1 MPQSLKTRSVA
12 IRLFAALA
20 FAALL
25 SLAFWTPESSAQA
38 SRMQEVAPGVW
49 FRLGES
55 DRGHCNNTIIEM
67 ADYLIVIDA
76 NFPSGAKLVMEDIKS
91 VSTKPVR
98 YVFDTH
104 HHGDHLYGNPLWT
117 KMGAT
122 TLAYHTVLQE
132 IARYEPRGW
141 QSAAANRPDVAELG
155 LNTAEPPMEVFT
167 QIPHVIEDA
176 TRRVEFH
183 FFGWAHTRGDGF
195 AYLPNEG
202 SLVTGDAITNGPFN
216 FMGQGNIGNWP
227 NVIERAKRLNFDK
240 VLPGHGPLG
249 GREVAEGQQAFMREI
264 HASVSNAI
272 GGGQSLADFVTMTD
286 GRPTAT
292 SIRLSAAAQNWVGNS
307 FPTQVMLTYEEIS
320 QGKPHGEI
328 VGGK

>member
-1 MPQSLKTRSVA
+1 MPQSLNTPSVA

-202 SLVTGDAITNGPFN
+202 ILVTGDAITNGPFN

-227 NVIERAKRLNFDK
+227 NVIERAKCLNFDK

-292 SIRLSAAAQNWVGNS
+292 SIKLSAAAQNWVGNS

>member
-1 MPQSLKTRSVA
+1 MPLSFKTRSFAVRAVA
-12 IRLFAALA
+12 AAA

-25 SLAFWTPESSAQA
+25 SVAFWAPKTSAQA
-38 SRMQEVAPGVW
+38 SRLQQVAPGVW

-76 NFPSGAKLVMEDIKS
+76 NFPSGAELAMADIKT
-91 VSTKPVR
+91 VSSKPVK

-104 HHGDHLYGNPLWT
+104 HHGDHLYGNPVWT
-117 KMGAT
+117 KAGAT

-132 IARYEPRGW
+132 IARYEPSGW
-141 QSAAANRPDVAELG
+141 QSAAGSRPDVAALG
-155 LNTAEPPMEVFT
+155 LATAEPPMEVFT

-202 SLVTGDAITNGPFN
+202 VLVTGDAIVNGPFN
-216 FMGQGNIGNWP
+216 FMGHGNIGNWP
-227 NVIERAKRLNFDK
+227 NVIERAKRLRFDK
-240 VLPGHGPLG
+240 VLPGHGPIG
-249 GREVAEGQQAFMREI
+249 GREVPDGQQAFMREI
-264 HASVSNAI
+264 HAAVGAAI
-272 GGGQSLADFVTMTD
+272 GKGQSLADFVTMTD

-292 SIRLSAAAQNWVGNS
+292 SIELPAAVRNWVGAS
-307 FPTQVMLTYEEIS
+307 FPQQVVLTYEEIS

-328 VGGK
+328 MGGK

>member
-117 KMGAT
+117 T
-122 TLAYHTVLQE
+122 
-132 IARYEPRGW
+132 
-141 QSAAANRPDVAELG
+141 
-155 LNTAEPPMEVFT
+155 TAEP
-167 QIPHVIEDA
+167 
-176 TRRVEFH
+176 
-183 FFGWAHTRGDGF
+183 
-195 AYLPNEG
+195 
-202 SLVTGDAITNGPFN
+202 
-216 FMGQGNIGNWP
+216 
-227 NVIERAKRLNFDK
+227 
-240 VLPGHGPLG
+240 
-249 GREVAEGQQAFMREI
+249 
-264 HASVSNAI
+264 
-272 GGGQSLADFVTMTD
+272 
-286 GRPTAT
+286 
-292 SIRLSAAAQNWVGNS
+292 
-307 FPTQVMLTYEEIS
+307 
-320 QGKPHGEI
+320 
-328 VGGK
+328 